1 LFDQRSRKSVYV
13 YLQASGKRCLR
24 AQAGANT
31 LKLGVFHSNPD
42 VTVGIEDLTYGLD
55 PILILLGPCNHEPL
69 SYRLERTVIKVIK
82 QQADSIDYS
91 LA

>member
-1 LFDQRSRKSVYV
+1 MAGTLSLVGDAFSV
-13 YLQASGKRCLR
+13 
-24 AQAGANT
+24 
-31 LKLGVFHSNPD
+31 NPD

-69 SYRLERTVIKVIK
+69 SYRLERTIITLIK

>member
-1 LFDQRSRKSVYV
+1 MLGGRHPVIIRGRFSV
-13 YLQASGKRCLR
+13 
-24 AQAGANT
+24 
-31 LKLGVFHSNPD
+31 NPD

>member
-1 LFDQRSRKSVYV
+1 MATMLGGRHPVISRGRFSV
-13 YLQASGKRCLR
+13 
-24 AQAGANT
+24 N
-31 LKLGVFHSNPD
+31 HD

-69 SYRLERTVIKVIK
+69 SYRLERTIIKVIK